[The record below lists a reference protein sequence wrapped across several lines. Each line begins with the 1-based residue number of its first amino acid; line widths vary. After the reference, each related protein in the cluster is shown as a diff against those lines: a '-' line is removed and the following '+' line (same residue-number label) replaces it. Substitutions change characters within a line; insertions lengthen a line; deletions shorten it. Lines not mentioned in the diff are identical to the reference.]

1 MHNPFILLVLL
12 FLQNMSEALGQLVK
26 GSFGLTTSDPICI
39 QCQDATVIWYGGI
52 LRARK
57 RRYNSNQSDGVA
69 CQLPCWNEVMVSA
82 EFSDIVTV
90 APSGDASCVN
100 VTNPLVTDPATS
112 TILGSATSSRSAAAE
127 NTATDTPNQ
136 TSNSR
141 SPVVPIAG
149 GIAGVVVA
157 LLILLLC
164 FLWFKRSSKRSLAA
178 LHAQDGLDLS
188 EGAYVAEP
196 FMIQAASS
204 AGRVGHTSKMR
215 STESNLTAP
224 HFDYSSSGVSV
235 PITINAAPNSSM
247 KSIQSDSPITR
258 VSWGPAAE
266 GRERYNGAVQEQDAG
281 VSLSEGLQPN
291 GHATL
296 PPAYDSSWRM

>member
-1 MHNPFILLVLL
+1 MHSMSGRYSDMQPPYILSVSGYHNSYELTNVGTTQTNRMEWHVNFPAGTRLW
-12 FLQNMSEALGQLVK
+12 FQLV
-26 GSFGLTTSDPICI
+26 D
-39 QCQDATVIWYGGI
+39 
-52 LRARK
+52 
-57 RRYNSNQSDGVA
+57 SNQTDIYT
-69 CQLPCWNEVMVSA
+69 N
-82 EFSDIVTV
+82 IVTV

-136 TSNSR
+136 TSDSR

-164 FLWFKRSSKRSLAA
+164 LLWFKRGSKRSLAA

-215 STESNLTAP
+215 STASNLTAP
-224 HFDYSSSGVSV
+224 HLDYSSSGVSV

-296 PPAYDSSWRM
+296 PPAYDSSWRT